1 MNAHTMKE
9 RYELY
14 TKKDE
19 DIKEEDDDQKSP
31 RVRRERSRSFSNSL
45 NIPSGN
51 VDQDVKKFDKPF
63 GSNPQLTSGRIDNE
77 NGEEQKKE
85 KSDVMLDEDPNN
97 VHKEDELEQEPIN
110 LKNSRGESKK
120 DSKKNKNKKEDGK
133 LMTEFKK
140 SKENRRYS
148 LNTSKSSSKD
158 EIKGNKDRD
167 NSKTKKRERKK
178 NEEEN
183 IDFKK
188 SKENRNGSVSSSR
201 TRKRSKKGSTENED
215 NIKKENEKE
224 IKDGEKKKHKNKNK
238 SSSNKDESGDLIDYK
253 KSNRDHSKTKKGEFG
268 KSRESNLKDKIDE
281 NGEKPEIKK

>member
-1 MNAHTMKE
+1 MDSDRRRELRMNAHTMKE

-45 NIPSGN
+45 NIPSGK

-140 SKENRRYS
+140 A
-148 LNTSKSSSKD
+148 
-158 EIKGNKDRD
+158 
-167 NSKTKKRERKK
+167 KK
-178 NEEEN
+178 
-183 IDFKK
+183 I
-188 SKENRNGSVSSSR
+188 
-201 TRKRSKKGSTENED
+201 
-215 NIKKENEKE
+215 
-224 IKDGEKKKHKNKNK
+224 
-238 SSSNKDESGDLIDYK
+238 GDI
-253 KSNRDHSKTKKGEFG
+253 H
-268 KSRESNLKDKIDE
+268 
-281 NGEKPEIKK
+281 